1 MSIPFATLCDPLIS
15 TSEKMTELLKAVM
28 EFSRDR
34 NISYLEIRTLFSTSL
49 VQASDKLNRTDAYM
63 HHYLPLDTSLDD
75 LMKSFHRTCVRK
87 NIRRASKSNLK
98 IKVAVEMSDLDNF
111 YRLYSKT
118 RKHLAL
124 PPHPYKFIQTIWNEF
139 SVDKSVIV
147 LLAEKEDQPIAGML
161 LYQFR
166 DRVSAEY
173 LGWDRMFADVRPSTY
188 IYWEVIKLARSEGY
202 KIFDFGRTSKLNESL
217 MDFKRHWGTYVVDLP
232 QFYYP
237 KSAGNRLRER
247 ENSLP
252 YMFINIICR
261 KAPDSSLK
269 TIGNFCYRHLG

>member
-1 MSIPFATLCDPLIS
+1 
-15 TSEKMTELLKAVM
+15 
-28 EFSRDR
+28 
-34 NISYLEIRTLFSTSL
+34 
-49 VQASDKLNRTDAYM
+49 
-63 HHYLPLDTSLDD
+63 
-75 LMKSFHRTCVRK
+75 
-87 NIRRASKSNLK
+87 
-98 IKVAVEMSDLDNF
+98 
-111 YRLYSKT
+111 
-118 RKHLAL
+118 
-124 PPHPYKFIQTIWNEF
+124 
-139 SVDKSVIV
+139 VIV

-269 TIGNFCYRHLG
+269 TIGKFCYRHLG

>member
-15 TSEKMTELLKAVM
+15 TSEEMTELLKAVM

-124 PPHPYKFIQTIWNEF
+124 PP
-139 SVDKSVIV
+139 
-147 LLAEKEDQPIAGML
+147 QPL
-161 LYQFR
+161 
-166 DRVSAEY
+166 
-173 LGWDRMFADVRPSTY
+173 
-188 IYWEVIKLARSEGY
+188 
-202 KIFDFGRTSKLNESL
+202 
-217 MDFKRHWGTYVVDLP
+217 
-232 QFYYP
+232 
-237 KSAGNRLRER
+237 
-247 ENSLP
+247 
-252 YMFINIICR
+252 
-261 KAPDSSLK
+261 
-269 TIGNFCYRHLG
+269 